1 MSITY
6 ENIHQGIHEKRV
18 MRACDV
24 DRLYFCIARASVEKY
39 GKRMTVV
46 TMQIR
51 VTLHSSDEIL
61 ESFSLNFPRDDL
73 KRR

>member
-1 MSITY
+1 MQIVYISVL
-6 ENIHQGIHEKRV
+6 H
-18 MRACDV
+18 
-24 DRLYFCIARASVEKY
+24 FASVEKY

-61 ESFSLNFPRDDL
+61 ESFSLIFPRDDL

>member
-1 MSITY
+1 M
-6 ENIHQGIHEKRV
+6 

-24 DRLYFCIARASVEKY
+24 DRLYFHIAPVSVEKY

-51 VTLHSSDEIL
+51 VTLHFTDEIL
-61 ESFSLNFPRDDL
+61 ESFSLIFLPFVMI
-73 KRR
+73 

>member
-1 MSITY
+1 M
-6 ENIHQGIHEKRV
+6 

-24 DRLYFCIARASVEKY
+24 DRLYFRIAPASVEKY

-51 VTLHSSDEIL
+51 VTLHFTDEIL
-61 ESFSLNFPRDDL
+61 ESFSLIFL
-73 KRR
+73 LFVMI

>member
-1 MSITY
+1 
-6 ENIHQGIHEKRV
+6 

-24 DRLYFCIARASVEKY
+24 DRLYFRIAPASVEKY

-51 VTLHSSDEIL
+51 VTLHFTDEIL
-61 ESFSLNFPRDDL
+61 ESFSLIFRAIRDGL
-73 KRR
+73 KRRYLRIKNRD